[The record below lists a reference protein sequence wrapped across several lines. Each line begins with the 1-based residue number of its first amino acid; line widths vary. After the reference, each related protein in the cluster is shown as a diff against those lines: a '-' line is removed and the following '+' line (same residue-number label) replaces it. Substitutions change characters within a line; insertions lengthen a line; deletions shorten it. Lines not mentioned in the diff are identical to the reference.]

1 MSPRYSHSKLAN
13 VMFAMELNKKLK
25 KDNLDITVNS
35 LHPGL
40 IKTEFEILFLIL
52 ELKEAMLCQSLE

>member
-1 MSPRYSHSKLAN
+1 
-13 VMFAMELNKKLK
+13 LK

-40 IKTEFEILFLIL
+40 IKTEFEILLFLIL
-52 ELKEAMLCQSLE
+52 ELKEAMVCQSLE